1 MDLNTLREFSA
12 IAAEGSFAAAAR
24 RLGMPK
30 STISKRIQDL
40 ESALGVRLMDRTT
53 RQLRLT
59 AEGALVLARAER
71 ILADAADI
79 ARALRDP
86 EDAAVRGHL
95 RLAVPVLFGAAFI
108 GQIVAASRRLYP
120 DLTLEIVLT
129 DSQPDLIEEGFD
141 AAIRVDHPADSPF
154 VALPFARSARVV
166 VATPDLCPAPLTDPA
181 ELAGLP
187 VLLHGVGLVQ
197 GWHLARGPRGPHGAR
212 GREARTVR
220 LVGGLA
226 LTSHLALRDAAL
238 GGAGVA
244 LLPLFLVER
253 DLAEGRLV
261 RVLPDWDCPAGDLSL
276 VYPGPQALTARL
288 RAFRDLLVQAFPDGT
303 LHSGVLRA
311 RV

>member
-24 RLGMPK
+24 RLAMPK

-40 ESALGVRLMDRTT
+40 EAALGVRLMDRTT
-53 RQLRLT
+53 RRLSLT

-71 ILADAADI
+71 ILADAGDI
-79 ARALRDP
+79 ARALSDP
-86 EDAAVRGHL
+86 DDTAVRGHL
-95 RLAVPVLFGAAFI
+95 RIAAPVLFGQAFI
-108 GQIVAASRRLYP
+108 GQIAAASRRLYP
-120 DLTLEIVLT
+120 DLTLEVVLT

-141 AAIRVDHPADSPF
+141 AAIRVGHPPDSPF
-154 VALPFARSARVV
+154 VAQPFARSEQVV
-166 VATPDLCPAPLTDPA
+166 VATPDLCPEPLADPA
-181 ELAGLP
+181 GLAALP

-197 GWHLARGPRGPHGAR
+197 GWHVSR
-212 GREARTVR
+212 GREDRTVR

-226 LTSHLALRDAAL
+226 LTSHVALRDAAL

-244 LLPLFLVER
+244 QLPLFLVER

-261 RVLPDWDCPAGDLSL
+261 RVLDGWAGASAELYF

-303 LHSGVLRA
+303 LHGGVLRA
-311 RV
+311 GG

>member
-40 ESALGVRLMDRTT
+40 EAALGVKLMERTT
-53 RQLRLT
+53 RRLSLT

-71 ILADAADI
+71 ILADAGEL
-79 ARALRDP
+79 ARALSDP
-86 EDAAVRGHL
+86 DDVAVRGHL
-95 RLAVPVLFGAAFI
+95 RLAVPLLFGQAFI
-108 GQIVAASRRLYP
+108 GQIVAASRKLYP
-120 DLTLEIVLT
+120 DLTLEVVLT

-141 AAIRVDHPADSPF
+141 AAIRVGHPADSPF
-154 VALPFARSARVV
+154 VAQTFARSPQVI
-166 VATPDLCPAPLTDPA
+166 VAAPELCPDPIADPA
-181 ELAGLP
+181 ALAGLP

-197 GWHLARGPRGPHGAR
+197 GWHLTR
-212 GREARTVR
+212 GREDRTVR

-226 LTSHLALRDAAL
+226 LTSHVALRDAAL

-244 LLPLFLVER
+244 QLPLFLVER

-261 RVLPDWDCPAGDLSL
+261 RVLDAWEGASAEFSF

-288 RAFRDLLVQAFPDGT
+288 RAFRDLLVEAFPHGT
-303 LHSGVLRA
+303 LHGGVLRA
-311 RV
+311 GG

>member
-40 ESALGVRLMDRTT
+40 EAALGVRLMDRTT
-53 RQLRLT
+53 RRLSLT

-71 ILADAADI
+71 ILADAGEI
-79 ARALRDP
+79 ARALKDP
-86 EDAAVRGHL
+86 DDAAVRGHL
-95 RLAVPVLFGAAFI
+95 RLAVPLLFGQTFI
-108 GQIVAASRRLYP
+108 GQLAAASRRLYP
-120 DLTLEIVLT
+120 DLTLEVILT

-141 AAIRVDHPADSPF
+141 AAIRVGHPADSAF
-154 VALPFARSARVV
+154 VAQPFARSEQ
-166 VATPDLCPAPLTDPA
+166 VAVAAPELCPEPLTDPA
-181 ELAGLP
+181 GLAALP

-197 GWHLARGPRGPHGAR
+197 GWHLTR
-212 GREARTVR
+212 GREDRTVR

-226 LTSHLALRDAAL
+226 LTSHVALRDAAL
-238 GGAGVA
+238 GGAGVVQ
-244 LLPLFLVER
+244 LPLFLVER

-261 RVLPDWDCPAGDLSL
+261 RVLDGWDSPASDLYF

-303 LHSGVLRA
+303 LHGGVLRA
-311 RV
+311 GG

>member
-1 MDLNTLREFSA
+1 MDLNTLREFST

-24 RLGMPK
+24 RLDMPK

-40 ESALGVRLMDRTT
+40 EAALGVKLMDRTT
-53 RQLRLT
+53 RRLCLT

-71 ILADAADI
+71 ILADAGDI
-79 ARALRDP
+79 TRALRDP
-86 EDAAVRGHL
+86 DDAAARGHL
-95 RLAVPVLFGAAFI
+95 RLAVPVLFGQAFM

-120 DLTLEIVLT
+120 DLTLEVVLT

-141 AAIRVDHPADSPF
+141 AAVRVGHPADSPF
-154 VALPFARSARVV
+154 VAHPFARSDRVI
-166 VATPDLCPAPLTDPA
+166 VAAPDICPEPLTDPA
-181 ELAGLP
+181 DLAGLP

-197 GWHLARGPRGPHGAR
+197 GWHLTR
-212 GREARTVR
+212 GRDARTVR

-226 LTSHLALRDAAL
+226 LTCHVALRDAAL
-238 GGAGVA
+238 GGAGAA

-261 RVLPDWDCPAGDLSL
+261 RLLEDWACPSGDLSL

-303 LHSGVLRA
+303 LHGGVLRA
-311 RV
+311 GGQSA

>member
-1 MDLNTLREFSA
+1 MDLNTLREFST

-24 RLGMPK
+24 RLDMPK

-40 ESALGVRLMDRTT
+40 EAALGVKLMDRTT
-53 RQLRLT
+53 RRLCLT

-71 ILADAADI
+71 ILADAGDI

-86 EDAAVRGHL
+86 DDAAARGHL
-95 RLAVPVLFGAAFI
+95 RLAVPVLFGQAFM

-120 DLTLEIVLT
+120 DLTLEVVLT

-141 AAIRVDHPADSPF
+141 AAVRVGHPADSPF
-154 VALPFARSARVV
+154 VAHPFARSDRVI
-166 VATPDLCPAPLTDPA
+166 VAAPDICPEPLTDPA
-181 ELAGLP
+181 DLAGLP

-197 GWHLARGPRGPHGAR
+197 GWHLTR
-212 GREARTVR
+212 GRDARTVR

-226 LTSHLALRDAAL
+226 LTCHVALRDAAL
-238 GGAGVA
+238 GGAGAA

-261 RVLPDWDCPAGDLSL
+261 RLLEDWACPSGDLSL

-303 LHSGVLRA
+303 LHGGVLRA
-311 RV
+311 GGQSA

>member
-40 ESALGVRLMDRTT
+40 EAALGVKLMDRTT
-53 RQLRLT
+53 RRLRLT

-71 ILADAADI
+71 ILADAGEI
-79 ARALRDP
+79 ARALQAPDN
-86 EDAAVRGHL
+86 AAVRGHL
-95 RLAVPVLFGAAFI
+95 RLAVPVLFGQAFM
-108 GQIVAASRRLYP
+108 GQIVAASRRLHP
-120 DLTLEIVLT
+120 GLTLEAVLT

-141 AAIRVDHPADSPF
+141 AAIRVGHPADSPF
-154 VALPFARSARVV
+154 VAQPFARSDRVV
-166 VATPDLCPAPLTDPA
+166 VATPDLCPEPLTDPA
-181 ELAGLP
+181 GLATLP

-197 GWHLARGPRGPHGAR
+197 GWHFIR
-212 GREARTVR
+212 GREDRTVR
-220 LVGGLA
+220 LVGGIA
-226 LTSHLALRDAAL
+226 LTSHVALRDAAL

-244 LLPLFLVER
+244 QLPLFLVER

-261 RVLPDWDCPAGDLSL
+261 RVLNGWDCPSAEMHF

-288 RAFRDLLVQAFPDGT
+288 RAFRDLLLQAFPDGT
-303 LHSGVLRA
+303 LHGGVLRA
-311 RV
+311 GG

>member
-30 STISKRIQDL
+30 STMSKRIQDL
-40 ESALGVRLMDRTT
+40 ETALGVKLMDRTT
-53 RQLRLT
+53 RRLRLT

-71 ILADAADI
+71 ILADAGEI

-86 EDAAVRGHL
+86 DDMAVRGHL
-95 RLAVPVLFGAAFI
+95 RLAVPVLFGQCFI
-108 GQIVAASRRLYP
+108 GQVVAASRRLYP
-120 DLTLEIVLT
+120 DLTLEVVLT

-141 AAIRVDHPADSPF
+141 AAIRVGHPADSPF
-154 VALPFARSARVV
+154 VAHPFARSDLVI
-166 VATPDLCPAPLTDPA
+166 VAAPGICPEPLADPTG
-181 ELAGLP
+181 LAALP

-197 GWHLARGPRGPHGAR
+197 GWHLTR
-212 GREARTVR
+212 GRDARTVR

-226 LTSHLALRDAAL
+226 VTSHVALRDAVL

-244 LLPLFLVER
+244 QLPLFLVER

-261 RVLPDWDCPAGDLSL
+261 RVLDGWDGPATALHF

-288 RAFRDLLVQAFPDGT
+288 RAFRDLLLQAFPDGT
-303 LHSGVLRA
+303 LHGGVLRA
-311 RV
+311 GG

>member
-40 ESALGVRLMDRTT
+40 EAALGVRLMDRTT
-53 RQLRLT
+53 RRLSLT

-71 ILADAADI
+71 ILADAGEI
-79 ARALRDP
+79 ARALSDP
-86 EDAAVRGHL
+86 DEVAVRGHL
-95 RLAVPVLFGAAFI
+95 RLAVPLLFGQAFI

-120 DLTLEIVLT
+120 DLTLEVVLT

-141 AAIRVDHPADSPF
+141 AAIRVGHPADGPF
-154 VALPFARSARVV
+154 VAQRFARSEQVV
-166 VATPDLCPAPLTDPA
+166 VATPDLCPEPLTDPA
-181 ELAGLP
+181 GLASLP

-197 GWHLARGPRGPHGAR
+197 GWHLTR
-212 GREARTVR
+212 GREDRTVR

-226 LTSHLALRDAAL
+226 LTSHVALRDAAL
-238 GGAGVA
+238 GGAGAA

-261 RVLPDWDCPAGDLSL
+261 RVLDGWDGPAADLHV

-288 RAFRDLLVQAFPDGT
+288 RAFRDLLLQAFPDGT
-303 LHSGVLRA
+303 LHGGVLRA
-311 RV
+311 GG